1 MKKQTLGRIG
11 SSLLLA
17 SLLSLMVAPAFAGE
31 RTHPPMTPELAAKRE
46 MIRKQHK
53 QRVTHEQRKS
63 SAETLKAERIK
74 IYNAKH
80 GITPV
85 TPEIK

>member
-1 MKKQTLGRIG
+1 MKKRTLGTIG
-11 SSLLLA
+11 SALLMTA
-17 SLLSLMVAPAFAGE
+17 LLSLAVAPAFAGE
-31 RTHPPMTPELAAKRE
+31 RTRPPMTPELAAKKE

-53 QRVTHEQRKS
+53 QRITHEQRKS
-63 SAETLKAERIK
+63 STETLKAERIK

-85 TPEIK
+85 TP